1 MAIATVPGRYIPG
14 LCSVTFRGRSV
25 AAVIAIAASCGLS
38 AIEWGSDGHVP
49 IGDLATADAV
59 RAACAGAGL
68 TPASYG
74 SYLRAGAGNDDGHL
88 AEIVDT
94 AAALGAANIRV
105 WGGPRGIGS
114 AAASAEIWDRAA
126 GELRTM
132 AEIAAAHRIALSLE
146 FHADT
151 LVDTGPSAARL
162 LERVAHPALFT
173 KWQPTPGIPIAQ
185 ALAEIATVGPWLSHI
200 DVFAR
205 DDARTRF
212 ALEDHRSL
220 WTAVFAAARPA
231 PGWTAPPH
239 ALLEFVRDDAV
250 AALERDA
257 AFLHALVASGGDAR

>member
-1 MAIATVPGRYIPG
+1 MAIGTIQSRYIPG

-25 AAVIAIAASCGLS
+25 AEIISIATSCGL
-38 AIEWGSDGHVP
+38 AGIEWGSDGHVP
-49 IGDLATADAV
+49 IGDLATADDV
-59 RAACAGAGL
+59 RAACAEAGL

-74 SYLRAGAGNDDGHL
+74 SYLRAGAGNGDDHL

-94 AAALGAANIRV
+94 AAALGASNIRV

-114 AAASAEIWDRAA
+114 AAASAQVWDRAV

-132 AEIAAAHRIALSLE
+132 AEIAAAQHIALSLE

-151 LVDTGPSAARL
+151 LVDTGRSAAQL

-185 ALAEIATVGPWLSHI
+185 ALAEIATVGPWLSHL

-205 DDARTRF
+205 DHERTRF
-212 ALEDHRSL
+212 GLEDYRSL

-239 ALLEFVRDDAV
+239 ALLEFVRDDSV
-250 AALERDA
+250 AALEQDA
-257 AFLHALVASGGDAR
+257 AFLHTLVASEEAG